1 MACDYWSSDRR
12 RKGIHPQRARSK
24 KESENNMEIDF
35 SNLTAEELTDFHC
48 LKTFYSGVEAMDKF
62 IQGDFHLSIE
72 NHYCTAYGVWHEK
85 RLGFI
90 RNADLQPMR

>member
-35 SNLTAEELTDFHC
+35 SNLTA
-48 LKTFYSGVEAMDKF
+48 
-62 IQGDFHLSIE
+62 HLRREDHRKRCMLRRRI
-72 NHYCTAYGVWHEK
+72 YRRHEG
-85 RLGFI
+85 LCVQ
-90 RNADLQPMR
+90 LQP